1 MTTIAIDKDGLVAW
15 DDRIT
20 EGNRYK
26 TSGDPKAIKTDR
38 GAIFAAAGDHID
50 LYAYAEWWEN
60 GASEGTYP
68 FDRGIEYRMLILTP
82 HCNGYVYETNNTQ
95 RANAMRVNLP
105 HAIGSGIDFALAAMY
120 CGRDA
125 AEAVHVAAQFDVCTS
140 ANVCSLRLREPVSD
154 NDCPY

>member
-26 TSGDPKAIKTDR
+26 TTGTPKAIKSDI
-38 GAIFAAAGDHID
+38 GNIFAAAGDHID

-60 GASEGTYP
+60 GAQEALYP
-68 FDRGIEYRMLILTP
+68 FDRGIEYRMLVLTP
-82 HCNGYVYETNNTQ
+82 RDPQWVYETNNTQ

-105 HAIGSGIDFALAAMY
+105 HAIGSGVDFALAAMY
-120 CGRDA
+120 CGCDA
-125 AEAVHVAAQFDVCTS
+125 AKAVHVAAQFDVCTS
-140 ANVCSLRLREPVSD
+140 ACVSSLRLREPVSD